1 MTNIQ
6 SFDKPQYCFKIEDVQ
21 RIFEKH
27 NLRPEHP
34 VDYAKFVQDIHEI
47 CTVNYVPPDVSYTI
61 SDRHGDVPH
70 NNLHNNFNIYYHE
83 AGTTNIPKK

>member
-6 SFDKPQYCFKIEDVQ
+6 PFDNPQYYFKTEDVQ

-34 VDYAKFVQDIHEI
+34 IDYAKFVQDIHKI
-47 CTVNYVPPDVSYTI
+47 CTVSYVLSDRSYTY
-61 SDRHGDVPH
+61 SELPQVPH
-70 NNLHNNFNIYYHE
+70 HNFNITYND
-83 AGTTNIPKK
+83 AGTTNVPKK

>member
-6 SFDKPQYCFKIEDVQ
+6 PFDNPQYYFKIEDLQ

-34 VDYAKFVQDIHEI
+34 VDYAKFVQDINEI
-47 CTVNYVPPDVSYTI
+47 CTVNYVLSDVSYTI
-61 SDRHGDVPH
+61 LDRPGRVPH
-70 NNLHNNFNIYYHE
+70 NNFNTYHDE

>member
-6 SFDKPQYCFKIEDVQ
+6 SVDNPQYYFKIEDLQ
-21 RIFEKH
+21 HIFEKH

-34 VDYAKFVQDIHEI
+34 VDYAKFVQDINEI
-47 CTVNYVPPDVSYTI
+47 CSTVNYVLSDASYTI
-61 SDRHGDVPH
+61 SDRPERVP
-70 NNLHNNFNIYYHE
+70 HNNFNIYYDE